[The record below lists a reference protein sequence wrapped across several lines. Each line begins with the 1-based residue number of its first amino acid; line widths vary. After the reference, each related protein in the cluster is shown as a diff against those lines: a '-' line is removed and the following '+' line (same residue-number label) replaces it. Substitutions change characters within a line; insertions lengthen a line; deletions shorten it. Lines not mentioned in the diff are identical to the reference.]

1 MGSFPGGSAWAMARD
16 VCDGYILVN
25 ERTFVRMSSP
35 DLDKLGFEMQRRLRD
50 VRGVQP
56 DLNDTQALRLRNRKL
71 QRLSQA
77 SMVLESL
84 RRKRKK

>member
-1 MGSFPGGSAWAMARD
+1 MARD

-56 DLNDTQALRLRNRKL
+56 ELNDTQALQLRNRKL